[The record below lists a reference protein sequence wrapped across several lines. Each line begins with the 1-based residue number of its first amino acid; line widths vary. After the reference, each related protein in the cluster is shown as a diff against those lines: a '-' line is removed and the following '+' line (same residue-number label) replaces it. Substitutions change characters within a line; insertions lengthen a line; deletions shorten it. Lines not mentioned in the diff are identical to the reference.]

1 MHGGIEAFFILVLI
15 LFNGV
20 NAMAEIAIVS
30 SRKTRLKKLAD
41 EGDLRAKIALE
52 LANSPTRFLSTVQVG
67 ITLIGILAGALGGAT
82 LAKKLAP
89 ILEGIPVLEP
99 YAGGLAVVT
108 VVAAI
113 TFLSLVFGEL
123 VPKRIGMNQ
132 PEKIA
137 MALARPM
144 NRLSRLTGPAVTILS
159 WTTEGI
165 LKLLG
170 VKRGDQAPVS
180 EDDIRM
186 MMLQGLHAG
195 VFHRTEKELIE
206 GAFRLDELLVRD
218 IMTARTRVVWL
229 DVDDS
234 NDTNWR
240 KIVNSGHTYFP
251 VIQGNRD
258 KVEGIVSVKALWA
271 NLALTDTCEIRN
283 LLTEPLVVPASMT
296 ATDLLETFKSSGI
309 HIALVTN
316 EYGGTS
322 GLVTL
327 NDVLESVVGALP
339 SREQPQLAKVRK
351 RPDGSWICD
360 ALLPVH
366 DLKKLLG
373 QGKLPGEEDANFQ
386 TLSGLILHRFG
397 RIPAE
402 GESMDIGEFTIEV
415 IDMDGHRIDKVIIA
429 PKGGAA
435 GVA

>member
-1 MHGGIEAFFILVLI
+1 MHGGFEALFILVLI

-30 SRKTRLKKLAD
+30 SRKNRLKKLAD
-41 EGDLRAKIALE
+41 EGDVRAKIALQ

-67 ITLIGILAGALGGAT
+67 ITLIGILAGAMGGAT
-82 LAKKLAP
+82 LAKKFA
-89 ILEGIPVLEP
+89 PVLEQVPVLAP
-99 YAGGLAVVT
+99 YAGGLAVVL

-132 PEKIA
+132 PEEIA
-137 MALARPM
+137 MKLARPM
-144 NRLSRLTGPAVTILS
+144 NCLSRLTGPAVTVLS

-170 VKRGDQAPVS
+170 VKRGNEAPVS

-186 MMLQGLHAG
+186 MMMQGLHAG

-218 IMTARTRVVWL
+218 IMTPRTRVVWL

-234 NDTNWR
+234 NDVNWR
-240 KIVNSGHTYFP
+240 KIVSSGHTYFP
-251 VIQGNRD
+251 VIQGDRD
-258 KVEGIVSVKALWA
+258 KVKGIVSVKALWA
-271 NLALTDTCEIRN
+271 NMALTDTCEIKN
-283 LLTEPLVVPASMT
+283 LLTKALVVPASMT
-296 ATDLLETFKSSGI
+296 ATDLLETFRSAGI
-309 HIALVTN
+309 HNALVTN

-322 GLVTL
+322 GMVTL

-339 SREQPQLAKVRK
+339 SREQPQQAKMRQ
-351 RPDGSWICD
+351 RADGSWNCD
-360 ALLPVH
+360 ALLPIH
-366 DLKKLLG
+366 ELKKLLG
-373 QGKLPGEEDANFQ
+373 QGKLPGEDEARFQ

-397 RIPAE
+397 RIPDE
-402 GESMDIGEFTIEV
+402 GESFEIGEFTIEV
-415 IDMDGHRIDKVIIA
+415 FDMDNHRIDKVIITR
-429 PKGGAA
+429 KGTAA